1 MVVGLVGPES
11 VVRGIAP
18 ERDPAGAGGSPR
30 RKDKHGVNVSLVLV
44 KSSGETK
51 EVSIKPGRLT
61 IGRESHCHIRIP
73 AASVSRKHCEL
84 LNDGSKMLL
93 KDNNSSNGTFVNK
106 TRIQGGRELS
116 AGDVISIGPAIFVL
130 KVDGEPETINADE
143 VFAKGKPEEEAPAKG
158 EASPSSLLNQ
168 DPDDSSMMDFDF
180 DLDDDDD
187 DDDQPSL

>member
-11 VVRGIAP
+11 VVCGIAP

-51 EVSIKPGRLT
+51 EVPIKPGRLT

-84 LNDGSKMLL
+84 LNDGSKVLL

-106 TRIQGGRELS
+106 ARIDGGRELT
-116 AGDVISIGPAIFVL
+116 AGDVVSIGPALFVIRL
-130 KVDGEPETINADE
+130 DGEPGSIDAEA
-143 VFAKGKPEEEAPAKG
+143 VVAKGKPEEA
-158 EASPSSLLNQ
+158 ASQSKQGGPSSLLDH
-168 DPDDSSMMDFDF
+168 DPDDSSMMDFDL
-180 DLDDDDD
+180 DLDDDE
-187 DDDQPSL
+187 DDQPSL